1 MTDTS
6 KKGII
11 IYALNCDTLHI
22 PKRICRIRPG
32 GEKMKY
38 EMLYLIDS
46 SIADEAR
53 EALISKFEGLVANLG
68 GKVIST
74 DKWGV
79 KKLAYPID
87 YKSDAFY
94 VLMTFEAD
102 GSSIKELDR
111 VCSITDG
118 VMRRMI
124 TKAI

>member
-1 MTDTS
+1 
-6 KKGII
+6 
-11 IYALNCDTLHI
+11 
-22 PKRICRIRPG
+22 
-32 GEKMKY
+32 MKY

-46 SIADEAR
+46 SIAEDAR
-53 EALISKFEGLVANLG
+53 EALIAKFEGLVASLG
-68 GKVIST
+68 GKVLST

-111 VCSITDG
+111 V
-118 VMRRMI
+118 
-124 TKAI
+124 